1 VRKRKRSPSVIPY
14 LSQRGL
20 GQVLGDLEREVM
32 ATLWTMECPTSGRE
46 VYEHLSRK
54 GDWAYTTILTVV
66 NRLVEKGLIK
76 RRKRGGMW
84 SFEPAISQDEF
95 RAMVSREAVQRA
107 LELAPEATITQLV
120 DLLAEREPTVLDE
133 LARLVER
140 ARAEREEEG

>member
-1 VRKRKRSPSVIPY
+1 
-14 LSQRGL
+14 
-20 GQVLGDLEREVM
+20 
-32 ATLWTMECPTSGRE
+32 
-46 VYEHLSRK
+46 
-54 GDWAYTTILTVV
+54 V

-140 ARAEREEEG
+140 ARAEREEER